1 MHSHLKIRNPNE
13 SPSSFMYISQTKH
26 NHIATPMEG
35 INRLSKSTIETSV
48 KQKRQM
54 GRSIMRK
61 RKKRNRNFSYYDND
75 SEDSDESEEDEEIT
89 GHNNNYNHNRDRL
102 DDTNDQPYPFW
113 DTYDTLNQY
122 YLEIGLY
129 ILSLSL
135 IGFKMRRIFL
145 FILR

>member
-1 MHSHLKIRNPNE
+1 
-13 SPSSFMYISQTKH
+13 
-26 NHIATPMEG
+26 MEG

-54 GRSIMRK
+54 RRSIMRK

-102 DDTNDQPYPFW
+102 DDINDQPFPFW

-129 ILSLSL
+129 NCTY
-135 IGFKMRRIFL
+135 
-145 FILR
+145 